1 MKVINEKKSF
11 AAIAMRG
18 PGGSN
23 NNNAN
28 GAGSSCSCG

>member
-18 PGGSN
+18 TGGSN
-23 NNNAN
+23 NNNARARFP
-28 GAGSSCSCG
+28 GPKKI

>member
-18 PGGSN
+18 TGGSN
-23 NNNAN
+23 NNNAS
-28 GAGSSCSCG
+28 GAVSSCSCG